1 MRFAIMKLYP
11 RTVFC
16 ALGLMAASACSHP
29 ATSSSEI
36 APSPDAKGDVVVPA
50 RMTANAIST
59 MRISSVGSRPSGTVE
74 IPVDASGRPDI
85 YGIRF
90 IGTFSDVTRRDIA
103 DFVSQASF
111 IPAMRNGVPEK
122 GVVKMTFR

>member
-1 MRFAIMKLYP
+1 MKFHS
-11 RTVFC
+11 RIVVC
-16 ALGLMAASACSHP
+16 ALGFTAISACSHP
-29 ATSSSEI
+29 ATSSSET
-36 APSPDAKGDVVVPA
+36 APSPDAKGDIVVGA

-59 MRISSVGSRPSGTVE
+59 MRISSVGSRPHGTVE
-74 IPVDASGRPDI
+74 IPVDATGRADV

-103 DFVSQASF
+103 DFVAQASF
-111 IPAMRNGVPEK
+111 VPASRNGVPEK